1 MVNKWK
7 RLALEKLP
15 QVMQDKHHG
24 KRQDKDIHEAGL
36 HQKIGQMA
44 VQIDFLKKKVIT
56 IGIARPVEM
65 IERQNHQLSV
75 RHQCELL
82 GVNRSRLYYKPKAVS
97 NDD

>member
-24 KRQDKDIHEAGL
+24 KRQDKDINEARL

-44 VQIDFLKKKVIT
+44 VQIDFLKKK
-56 IGIARPVEM
+56 
-65 IERQNHQLSV
+65 
-75 RHQCELL
+75 LL
-82 GVNRSRLYYKPKAVS
+82 PLGLQ
-97 NDD
+97 DQ